1 MALSI
6 SHRPRCV
13 LSAWSEGGPTRP
25 YVNRPDSV
33 KRQNYSE
40 QQRACR
46 LQGNEKWI
54 LSFPYK
60 NTKSHISKDFLLFWS
75 FKGGVCLFPKLWI
88 SSRGISCSCVG
99 PFIYRNWQILGN
111 VQMLVVAG
119 LPDVFFMVGKGL
131 TRCGWGVA
139 GVYSPMNRKV
149 GGPQMHSFIVAI
161 MYWLGK

>member
-1 MALSI
+1 MTLSI

-88 SSRGISCSCVG
+88 SSRGISWSCVG

-119 LPDVFFMVGKGL
+119 LPDVFLWLARV
-131 TRCGWGVA
+131 WPGVA
-139 GVYSPMNRKV
+139 EELQGFTRPWIEKWAGLKCTPLLLR
-149 GGPQMHSFIVAI
+149 
-161 MYWLGK
+161 

>member
-6 SHRPRCV
+6 SHRPQCV

-54 LSFPYK
+54 LSFPYR
-60 NTKSHISKDFLLFWS
+60 NTKSHISKASLFFGLSKVESVCSQSCEFPPAGYHVLVSVPSYIAIGRYLVMFKCLLLQGFQMFFYGWQGFDQVWLRS
-75 FKGGVCLFPKLWI
+75 C
-88 SSRGISCSCVG
+88 RG
-99 PFIYRNWQILGN
+99 L
-111 VQMLVVAG
+111 LA
-119 LPDVFFMVGKGL
+119 
-131 TRCGWGVA
+131 
-139 GVYSPMNRKV
+139 
-149 GGPQMHSFIVAI
+149 HE
-161 MYWLGK
+161 